1 MVSQSQIAEVTE
13 HFDRAYR
20 TWHDVYQQRQ
30 AEGYLLQTRLARA
43 IELVQRHAPGPGRAL
58 DLGCGCGPASL
69 ALAGMGHTVLGVDVS
84 TAMVEQASREA
95 SRAGLADR
103 CRFQC
108 ADVGVMDLEAGSF
121 DIIVALGF
129 IEYFDEPKALLSRMR
144 QWLAPTGILVLQISN
159 RLRLTYLLDGRS
171 RQTVQKNGAGLL
183 SRQYSPGEIAVAAG
197 ACGLRRVDYRG
208 HSIGPLKIGGHFL
221 PGYRAAVWLDR
232 RMDQIANLRCCRAL
246 GRLGTSFIS
255 VFRRIPS

>member
-1 MVSQSQIAEVTE
+1 
-13 HFDRAYR
+13 
-20 TWHDVYQQRQ
+20 
-30 AEGYLLQTRLARA
+30 
-43 IELVQRHAPGPGRAL
+43 
-58 DLGCGCGPASL
+58 
-69 ALAGMGHTVLGVDVS
+69 MGHAVLGMDVS
-84 TAMVEQASREA
+84 PAMVEQASREA
-95 SRAGLADR
+95 DRAELADR

-108 ADVGVMDLEAGSF
+108 ADVGMLDPEAGSF

-129 IEYFDEPKALLSRMR
+129 IEYFDEPKAILSRMR
-144 QWLAPTGILVLQISN
+144 QWLSPAGVLVLQVSN

-171 RQTVQKNGAGLL
+171 RQLVQRNGAGLL
-183 SRQYSPGEIAVAAG
+183 SRQYSPGEIAAAAR

-221 PGYRAAVWLDR
+221 PGYRAAMWLDR

-255 VFRRIPS
+255 VFRRTSS